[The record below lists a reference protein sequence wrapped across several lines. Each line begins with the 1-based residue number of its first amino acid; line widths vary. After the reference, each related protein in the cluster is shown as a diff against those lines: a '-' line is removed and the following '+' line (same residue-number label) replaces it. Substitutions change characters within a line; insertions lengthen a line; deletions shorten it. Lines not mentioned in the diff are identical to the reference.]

1 MGRDQ
6 GSEKEREKE
15 EANYCAEPFKKFAL
29 SSKTADGGDMEKSKV
44 GDDSESNFMELS
56 SDPGGRPQNLTGSF
70 SRVRV
75 RGANCDSDSQQNV
88 GQTLPETDT
97 TGCLARGAADWYELS
112 TREKA
117 RDAGGL
123 D

>member
-1 MGRDQ
+1 MG
-6 GSEKEREKE
+6 GIEKEKKK
-15 EANYCAEPFKKFAL
+15 EANYWAEPFKKFAL
-29 SSKTADGGDMEKSKV
+29 SSKTADGGDMGKSKV

-56 SDPGGRPQNLTGSF
+56 SDQGGRPQNLTGSF
-70 SRVRV
+70 LGVRV
-75 RGANCDSDSQQNV
+75 RGANWDSDSQQNV
-88 GQTLPETDT
+88 GQNLPETDT
-97 TGCLARGAADWYELS
+97 TGCLARVAADWYELS